1 MRRAGYNPT
10 DVEVHD
16 LINKIDNGS
25 VLSWKLYIFLKGK
38 SRSSFLDELYLQR
51 RNFLRFKKFKY
62 EHWDNSCSSDQA
74 ALTTRS
80 FSRWWER
87 RIEKQ
92 ILSFTTRTPSEPSVR
107 MMTVGE
113 FIKILTRLSQ
123 GLVKGGNLL
132 VKWSSLQ
139 VAFPPR
145 NWSLWWTTY
154 LARKDF
160 LFSGENRWIIF
171 LFLGDAERN
180 WWNDKDCW

>member
-25 VLSWKLYIFLKGK
+25 VLNWKLYIFLKGK
-38 SRSSFLDELYLQR
+38 SRSSFLDELYLQWS
-51 RNFLRFKKFKY
+51 LKIKKKIKY
-62 EHWDNSCSSDQA
+62 EHWDNSCFLDQA

-92 ILSFTTRTPSEPSVR
+92 ILSFTTKTPSEPSVR

-113 FIKILTRLSQ
+113 FTKILTRLSQ

-132 VKWSSLQ
+132 VKWTSLQ